1 RWRAVTRS
9 DAGARA
15 GGFPGG
21 SGRRGEGRG
30 GGSRG

>member
-1 RWRAVTRS
+1 PVTRS
-9 DAGARA
+9 DAGGRA
-15 GGFPGG
+15 GRFPGG